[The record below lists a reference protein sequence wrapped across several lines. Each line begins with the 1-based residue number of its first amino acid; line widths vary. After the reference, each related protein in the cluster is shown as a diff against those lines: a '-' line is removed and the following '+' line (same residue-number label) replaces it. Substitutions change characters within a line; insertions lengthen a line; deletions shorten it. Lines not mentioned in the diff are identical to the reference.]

1 MGIQINGNTDTVAST
16 TSGGSVTLPSAT
28 LPAVSNISAT
38 RVNVSGVST
47 FTTGPVLI
55 GSGTSTGTESQPL
68 QVTGGAYVSGSTG
81 IGVTNPD
88 VLFHINGT
96 NSYPASLG
104 STPTGYLALRKK
116 AQGATHGLY
125 VGVAPAP
132 PYGSWLQAQDANNLA
147 TNYPLLL
154 NPNGG
159 NIGIGTISPQYAL
172 DVFSTPNSEPYAV
185 IRTASSLFGGF
196 LAQGTSQAHLRFV
209 TGGQWDDAG
218 AKKWQIR
225 VGAASGIDDFRIYS
239 WTKSDDVIK
248 INNSGHLQIPYQ
260 PCWNV
265 GRNSTQT
272 ISNGTATNI
281 IFNQSTGNDCF
292 LQGGCTLDTSTG
304 RVTVPVAGKYLLV
317 ASIRTEATG
326 SSTGTNLQFQRNGTT
341 LQRYYVGTGSANSGG
356 NYMYISPMPYIATAS
371 ANDYFEIR
379 FDAVVGT
386 FELSAASNTVV
397 RFMGYLIG

>member
-1 MGIQINGNTDTVAST
+1 MTIITPTGITGINSITSSGSTLVFQSASGTSPTVSGLNNITSSGIITATGFVGNLTGNVNST
-16 TSGGSVTLPSAT
+16 GVSTIAT
-28 LPAVSNISAT
+28 LNVTQSNPT
-38 RVNVSGVST
+38 NLNVSGVST
-47 FTTGPVLI
+47 FAA
-55 GSGTSTGTESQPL
+55 GSASTPSISP
-68 QVTGGAYVSGSTG
+68 SGDSNTG
-81 IGVTNPD
+81 IFFPSADTIAFAEGGVE
-88 VLFHINGT
+88 
-96 NSYPASLG
+96 
-104 STPTGYLALRKK
+104 ALRINSN
-116 AQGATHGLY
+116 A
-125 VGVAPAP
+125 
-132 PYGSWLQAQDANNLA
+132 
-147 TNYPLLL
+147 
-154 NPNGG
+154 
-159 NIGIGTISPQYAL
+159 NIGIGTANPQYAL

-386 FELSAASNTVV
+386 FDLSAASNTVV